1 MIVKPASKMF
11 NAISFGVFCREAPS
25 TSLIIRSRKV
35 SPGFEVMR
43 TLISSESTRVPPV
56 TADRSPPHSRITGAD
71 SPVIADSSTEA
82 TPSITSP
89 SPGTNSPAVTI
100 TKSPARN
107 CDPGTDSMLPSCFS
121 RRAIVSA
128 RDLRNASA
136 CAFPRPSAIA
146 SAKFANS
153 TVNQSHKVI
162 CSENPNPCEC
172 CTTPRAKSIDVS
184 VAPTS
189 TTNITGFAASVLGF
203 SFTKESH
210 TACTTISCPQR
221 DFSLLLVLV
230 AISPS
235 NTFPACIIKCS
246 RIGPRLNAGKNVN
259 ALTIS
264 TTETSSTVKSG
275 VVTGKVPADS
285 GTYFFFARL
294 PAIARIGI
302 TAKNLPNKVA
312 NPSDVLYQSVFPLNP
327 PNADPLLPVVEVYAY
342 KICESPCGPGFEI
355 EGVPKDLATTEIAV
369 NVRITSGK
377 ISTESI
383 AIFTSYASI
392 FFPKYSGV
400 LPTISPAI
408 NTERITNTIIP

>member
-1 MIVKPASKMF
+1 MF
-11 NAISFGVFCREAPS
+11 NAISLGVFCREAPS
-25 TSLIIRSRKV
+25 TNLIIRSRKV
-35 SPGFEVMR
+35 SPGFEVIR

-71 SPVIADSSTEA
+71 SPVIADSSTDA

-107 CDPGTDSMLPSCFS
+107 CDPGTDSMLPSCFN
-121 RRAIVSA
+121 RRATVSA
-128 RDLRNASA
+128 RDLRKASA

-153 TVNQSHKVI
+153 TVNHSHKVI

-172 CTTPRAKSIDVS
+172 CTTPRTKSMDVS
-184 VAPTS
+184 SAPTS
-189 TTNITGFAASVLGF
+189 TTNITGLAASVRGF
-203 SFTKESH
+203 SLTNDSH

-221 DFSLLLVLV
+221 DFSLLVVLV
-230 AISPS
+230 AMGPK

-264 TTETSSTVKSG
+264 TTETSSTVNNG

-285 GTYFFFARL
+285 GTYFFRARL
-294 PAIARIGI
+294 PAIARMGI

-312 NPSDVLYQSVFPLNP
+312 NPIVVLYQRVFPFNP
-327 PNADPLLPVVEVYAY
+327 PNAEPLFPVAEVYAY
-342 KICESPCGPGFEI
+342 KICDNPCGPGFEI
-355 EGVPKDLATTEIAV
+355 DGTPNDFATTEIAV
-369 NVRITSGK
+369 NVKITSGK
-377 ISTESI
+377 ISTDSI

-392 FFPKYSGV
+392 FFPRYSGV

-408 NTERITNTIIP
+408 KTERITNTIIP